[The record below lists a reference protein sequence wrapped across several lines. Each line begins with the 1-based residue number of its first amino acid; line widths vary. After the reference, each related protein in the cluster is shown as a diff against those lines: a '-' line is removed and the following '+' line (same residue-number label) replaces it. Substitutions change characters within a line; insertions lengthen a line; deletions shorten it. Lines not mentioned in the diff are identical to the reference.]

1 MGVNRSNV
9 SIKNINGMKVPEV
22 LVIVV
27 LLVVVFLLGYR
38 IGCGRQADSSTTMV
52 ADLQE
57 QSAMLSKRARDA
69 YNKAYAAS
77 PQASSDTAH
86 Q

>member
-69 YNKAYAAS
+69 YKAYAAS

>member
-38 IGCGRQADSSTTMV
+38 IGCGRQADSST
-52 ADLQE
+52 LQE